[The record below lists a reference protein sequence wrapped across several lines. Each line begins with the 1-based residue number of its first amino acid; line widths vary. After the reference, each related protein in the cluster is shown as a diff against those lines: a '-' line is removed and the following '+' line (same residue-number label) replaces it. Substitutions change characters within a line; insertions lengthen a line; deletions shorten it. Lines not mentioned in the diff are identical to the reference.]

1 MKTSRL
7 VIFVLFILFGVF
19 LLRQEES
26 FQDKFAIISLPIKE
40 YYLEVTNSIKDST
53 DKYLK
58 QAESIEELK
67 KENILLRKYLYQQ
80 KIKIVK
86 LTQLTQFNEKK
97 FNNYENILR
106 VQTISYKKLNDF
118 SQVYLTNS
126 SELGKDKIYGLI
138 QKNVAAGI
146 AIKENDTLKGIL
158 LSNPICQFST
168 FIGKDKTPG
177 IAKGIDAENL
187 EVNFIPKW
195 STVKVGDKV
204 LTSGMDNI
212 FLPNIPVG
220 EVTNIITKSTYKTA
234 IVKTYADV
242 LHPNFFYLVKEVLQQ
257 NDTNSSKTE
266 SDNNSTKEKKWPTQT
281 VQLLPVLLTIL
292 F

>member
-7 VIFVLFILFGVF
+7 IISIFFIALGIL
-19 LLRQEES
+19 LLRHEES
-26 FQDKFAIISLPIKE
+26 FQDKFALISLPVKE
-40 YYLEVTNSIKDST
+40 YYLQFTNSIKESM

-58 QAESIEELK
+58 QAESVEALK

-80 KIKIVK
+80 KITIVQ
-86 LTQLTQFNEKK
+86 LEQLTQSNEKK
-97 FNNYENILR
+97 FNNYDNILR
-106 VQTISYKKLNDF
+106 VQSISYKKLNDF
-118 SQVYLTNS
+118 SQVFLTNGN
-126 SELGKDKIYGLI
+126 ELGEDKIYGLI

-146 AIKENDTLKGIL
+146 AIKEHNSLKGIL

-177 IAKGIDAENL
+177 IAKGIDAENI

-195 STVKVGDKV
+195 SKINVGDKV

-234 IVKTYADV
+234 IVKTYADI
-242 LHPNFFYLVKEVLQQ
+242 LHPNFFYLVKKVLQQ
-257 NDTNSSKTE
+257 NDTNSSQIE
-266 SDNNSTKEKKWPTQT
+266 QENNSTKDKK
-281 VQLLPVLLTIL
+281 
-292 F
+292 

>member
-1 MKTSRL
+1 MKTSRFF
-7 VIFVLFILFGVF
+7 IFVFFVILGIFLFRKEG
-19 LLRQEES
+19 S
-26 FQDKFAIISLPIKE
+26 FQDRFALISLPIKE
-40 YYLEVTNSIKDST
+40 YYLQITNNINNAKN
-53 DKYLK
+53 KYLN
-58 QAESIEELK
+58 QADSITKLK

-80 KIKIVK
+80 KLNIVK
-86 LTQLTQFNEKK
+86 LEELVQFDEKT
-97 FNNYENILR
+97 FNNYKNILR

-118 SQVYLTNS
+118 SQIYLTKGE
-126 SELGKDKIYGLI
+126 ELGEDKIYGLI

-146 AIKENDTLKGIL
+146 AIKEKGTLKGIL

-168 FIGKDKTPG
+168 FIGKKRTPG
-177 IAKGIDAENL
+177 IAKGIDAENI

-195 STVKVGDKV
+195 SKISVGDKV

-242 LHPNFFYLVKEVLQQ
+242 LHPSFFYLVKEVLHKAEDI
-257 NDTNSSKTE
+257 NISKMKLENNSSEEIK
-266 SDNNSTKEKKWPTQT
+266 
-281 VQLLPVLLTIL
+281 
-292 F
+292 

>member
-7 VIFVLFILFGVF
+7 IIVVLFFALGIF

-26 FQDKFAIISLPIKE
+26 FQDKFALISLPMKE
-40 YYLEVTNSIKDST
+40 YYLQFTNSIKDSK
-53 DKYLK
+53 DKYLQ
-58 QAESIEELK
+58 QAESVEALK
-67 KENILLRKYLYQQ
+67 QENILLRKYLYQQ
-80 KIKIVK
+80 KITIVK
-86 LTQLTQFNEKK
+86 LQELAQFNEKK
-97 FNNYENILR
+97 FNNYKNILR

-118 SQVYLTNS
+118 SQVFLTNS

-146 AIKENDTLKGIL
+146 AIKEKGSLKGIL

-177 IAKGIDAENL
+177 IAKGIDAENI

-195 STVKVGDKV
+195 SKINVGDKV
-204 LTSGMDNI
+204 LTSGMDDI

-242 LHPNFFYLVKEVLQQ
+242 LHPNFFYLVKEVLQE
-257 NDTNSSKTE
+257 NDSNSSTNKLE
-266 SDNNSTKEKKWPTQT
+266 NNSTKEKK
-281 VQLLPVLLTIL
+281 
-292 F
+292 

>member
-7 VIFVLFILFGVF
+7 IVSIFFIILGIL
-19 LLRQEES
+19 LLREEKS
-26 FQDKFAIISLPIKE
+26 FQDKFALISLPIKE
-40 YYLEVTNSIKDST
+40 FYLEFINSIKESR
-53 DKYLK
+53 DKYLR
-58 QAESIEELK
+58 QVESIEELK

-80 KIKIVK
+80 KIKIVQ
-86 LTQLTQFNEKK
+86 LEQLTQFNEKK
-97 FNNYENILR
+97 FNNHNNILR

-126 SELGKDKIYGLI
+126 DELGEDKIYGLI

-146 AIKENDTLKGIL
+146 AIKQNGILKGIL

-177 IAKGIDAENL
+177 IAKGIDAENI

-195 STVKVGDKV
+195 SKISVGDKV

-257 NDTNSSKTE
+257 QNDTNSSQIKP
-266 SDNNSTKEKKWPTQT
+266 DNNSIKEKK
-281 VQLLPVLLTIL
+281 
-292 F
+292 

>member
-7 VIFVLFILFGVF
+7 VIFVLFILFGIF
-19 LLRQEES
+19 LLRQEET

-40 YYLEVTNSIKDST
+40 YYLEITNSIKDST

-58 QAESIEELK
+58 QAESIKELK

-80 KIKIVK
+80 KINIVK
-86 LTQLTQFNEKK
+86 LNQLTQFNEKK
-97 FNNYENILR
+97 FNNYNNILR

-118 SQVYLTNS
+118 SQVYLTKSN
-126 SELGKDKIYGLI
+126 ELGKDKIYGLI

-146 AIKENDTLKGIL
+146 AIKENGTLKGIL

-257 NDTNSSKTE
+257 QSDTNSSQIKP
-266 SDNNSTKEKKWPTQT
+266 DNNSTKEKK
-281 VQLLPVLLTIL
+281 
-292 F
+292 

>member
-7 VIFVLFILFGVF
+7 ILFVLLIILSVF
-19 LLRQEES
+19 LLRQEKY
-26 FQDKFAIISLPIKE
+26 FQDKFALISLPIKE
-40 YYLEVTNSIKDST
+40 YYLQLTNSVKGIR

-58 QAESIEELK
+58 QAESVEALR

-80 KIKIVK
+80 KITIVQ
-86 LTQLTQFNEKK
+86 LEQLTQFNEKK
-97 FNNYENILR
+97 FNHYDNILR

-118 SQVYLTNS
+118 SQVFLTNGNEL
-126 SELGKDKIYGLI
+126 SEDKIYGLI

-146 AIKENDTLKGIL
+146 AIKENGSLKGIL
-158 LSNPICQFST
+158 LSNPTCQFST

-177 IAKGIDAENL
+177 IAKGIDAENI

-195 STVKVGDKV
+195 SKISVGDKV

-242 LHPNFFYLVKEVLQQ
+242 LHPSFFYLVKKVLQQ
-257 NDTNSSKTE
+257 QIDINSSLNKP
-266 SDNNSTKEKKWPTQT
+266 DNTSTKEKK
-281 VQLLPVLLTIL
+281 
-292 F
+292 